1 MAGYYKDPEL
11 TREAFT
17 EDGFL
22 RTGDQGT
29 VVDGRLALT
38 GRVKELFKTTK
49 GKYVAPAPI
58 EALLGG
64 MGPVELCC
72 VAGAGRD
79 AAHAV
84 VQLAEDVAPRAGDPA
99 GRAAI
104 AAELAALLERVNAR
118 LSTYERLA
126 FLAVAKDRWT
136 VEEGDLTPTLKVKRA
151 AIERRYA
158 PALDGWYASGQRVI
172 WEA

>member
-1 MAGYYKDPEL
+1 
-11 TREAFT
+11 
-17 EDGFL
+17 
-22 RTGDQGT
+22 
-29 VVDGRLALT
+29 VDGALAIT

-58 EALLGG
+58 EGLMNGQDA
-64 MGPVELCC
+64 VELSC
-72 VAGAGRD
+72 VAGAGRE

-84 VQLAEDVAPRAGDPA
+84 LQLSEGVGPTAGAPAV
-99 GRAAI
+99 RAAI
-104 AAELAALLERVNAR
+104 TAELEALLGRVNAR
-118 LSTYERLA
+118 LSTFERLA

-136 VEEGDLTPTLKVKRA
+136 VEDGCLTPTLKLKRA

-158 PALDGWYASGQRVI
+158 PALDGWYASGRKVI